1 MKFITIFIAFFA
13 TTACAHKKEKKIESI
28 KKTVSCAQDEAQV
41 LKELVAECKAKFE
54 AEIKRFKKEKCKK
67 KIEKQRLYK
76 IGKRKRL
83 LIINSLKVM

>member
-54 AEIKRFKKEKCKK
+54 AEIKRFKKEKCEKK
-67 KIEKQRLYK
+67 KEKKRLYK
-76 IGKRKRL
+76 IEKGKKL
-83 LIINSLKVM
+83 LMINSLKTM

>member
-54 AEIKRFKKEKCKK
+54 AEIKRFKKEKCEKK
-67 KIEKQRLYK
+67 REKKRLYK
-76 IGKRKRL
+76 IEKGKKL
-83 LIINSLKVM
+83 LMINSLKTM

>member
-28 KKTVSCAQDEAQV
+28 KKTISCAQDEAQV

-54 AEIKRFKKEKCKK
+54 AEIKRFKKEKCEVHDDSKK
-67 KIEKQRLYK
+67 KEKINQAIEKK
-76 IGKRKRL
+76 
-83 LIINSLKVM
+83 